1 MACINVVSNA
11 LMNDFLIPTLFF
23 LIGFITSFFNKNM
36 IIILSIAMCVSNIIK
51 YGTKVRVHEGF
62 DKKSESTTENT
73 ATTKDEPSSKPTKP
87 LTNVVQNR
95 KTENES
101 IPVGDPK
108 PSTERSKMDPAKLKE
123 TKLQLKELKSLH
135 DSITNNMTTIE
146 ESLKNAE
153 VIFDKVKEGFS
164 FSK

>member
-1 MACINVVSNA
+1 M
-11 LMNDFLIPTLFF
+11 
-23 LIGFITSFFNKNM
+23 
-36 IIILSIAMCVSNIIK
+36 
-51 YGTKVRVHEGF
+51 
-62 DKKSESTTENT
+62 
-73 ATTKDEPSSKPTKP
+73 
-87 LTNVVQNR
+87 VQNR